1 MYEAEIEVHNLR
13 NIETEPEKLCSLKS
27 ESLSELMEKV
37 TFAVAS
43 QKPLIQNG
51 YSLTVHISFKE

>member
-1 MYEAEIEVHNLR
+1 MYEAEITVHNMR
-13 NIETEPEKLCSLKS
+13 RIETEPEKLCKLQS

-37 TFAVAS
+37 TFAVNS

-51 YSLTVHISFKE
+51 HSLTVSISFKE